1 MAKKTPDP
9 AAAAGGSGAFRD
21 RIREYRRIRS
31 ADLVANPLNWRQHPE
46 NQQNAMRGIL
56 EEVGIVDALLVRDRS
71 DGTYDIIDG
80 HLRASLMP
88 EDEVPCL
95 VLDVDENEA
104 RKILLT
110 FDPLGAMAEANA
122 ANLNE
127 LLRDAEFGAEALQ
140 ELVAGLAED
149 SGLYQTAGGF
159 SLDEPEL
166 QEDEIPEPPADPIT
180 KPGDLWLLGEHRL
193 LCGDSTKA
201 EDVERLMTGE
211 GAALILADPP
221 YFEKVDAEWD
231 HDFDG
236 FNGFLSFLS
245 SVFSL
250 WASLMI
256 DRGTSGWWCAP
267 DFAWHIEARLREHFA
282 VFNHI
287 VWYKGTSLGTTVSV
301 EDMRRWRPRSERL
314 LLCEKQHSP
323 DALLA
328 SFNAKTAHIAARS
341 AYSSIIAR
349 MMAWRDKAKL
359 SNKEIDQ
366 CIGKNGMAGH
376 YFGTSQW
383 SLPTEEAW
391 DKLRPLFASR
401 GVEIGDWHEQRKEF
415 DEQRREFDAQ
425 RKETDAQPRFN
436 ATDVWEM
443 SAPHG
448 KERHGHPTPKPV
460 LLIGKVVD
468 AHSRPGD
475 LVADPFLGS
484 GTTLVA
490 AEQLN
495 RKCYGMEIS
504 PQYCDIIVKRW
515 ELLTGK
521 TATRESTE

>member
-21 RIREYRRIRS
+21 RIREYKRIRS

-149 SGLYQTAGGF
+149 AGLYQTADGF
-159 SLDEPEL
+159 SLGEPEL

-180 KPGDLWLLGEHRL
+180 KPGDLWILGEHRL
-193 LCGDSTKA
+193 LCGDSMKA
-201 EDVERLMTGE
+201 EDVERLMA
-211 GAALILADPP
+211 GAKAGLCFTSPP
-221 YFEKVDAEWD
+221 YNADTAAG
-231 HDFDG
+231 DG
-236 FNGFLSFLS
+236 DIFNGKKSKKLYGEQYGDNLESSQYVSFARSVLALCFEHTNGFIFWNVSYNANARHEYIEQIVPWLDFL
-245 SVFSL
+245 
-250 WASLMI
+250 
-256 DRGTSGWWCAP
+256 
-267 DFAWHIEARLREHFA
+267 IEQVCWKKHSAIP
-282 VFNHI
+282 V
-287 VWYKGTSLGTTVSV
+287 KGS
-301 EDMRRWRPRSERL
+301 MRRAWEPVYIFST
-314 LLCEKQHSP
+314 EKTTLGLKEVESNFWDISNTGCQADGHKACFP
-323 DALLA
+323 VALP
-328 SFNAKTAHIAARS
+328 AK
-341 AYSSIIAR
+341 
-349 MMAWRDKAKL
+349 
-359 SNKEIDQ
+359 
-366 CIGKNGMAGH
+366 GMSLVPG
-376 YFGTSQW
+376 SQIVY
-383 SLPTEEAW
+383 E
-391 DKLRPLFASR
+391 
-401 GVEIGDWHEQRKEF
+401 
-415 DEQRREFDAQ
+415 
-425 RKETDAQPRFN
+425 
-436 ATDVWEM
+436 
-443 SAPHG
+443 
-448 KERHGHPTPKPV
+448 
-460 LLIGKVVD
+460 
-468 AHSRPGD
+468 
-475 LVADPFLGS
+475 PFCGS
-484 GTTLVA
+484 GTTLIA

-504 PQYCDIIVKRW
+504 PQYCDVIVKRW

-521 TATRESTE
+521 TATRKSTE